1 MERQNRKRPIS
12 QTIISSVSTQRKK
25 KVGEKENVLILPGSD
40 DESFPLVDRHS
51 YMNGKTNST
60 YLNSIT
66 DASDCNR
73 EPSLSET
80 ELQVDKEAEKDETDF
95 TSIHKGLFV
104 RLVYEI
110 SNDLYESSVIIKYGD
125 DESPMMWSEFAME
138 ALQVAVEDHV
148 SEVLKRAN
156 LAAFHRDSD
165 IVEPKDIHLAEKLHG
180 FDATGDD
187 LHGATLYHNV
197 ECDCGCRDGD
207 GGVINIEM

>member
-1 MERQNRKRPIS
+1 MKK
-12 QTIISSVSTQRKK
+12 RKK
-25 KVGEKENVLILPGSD
+25 RNASSQETRRKMKVVEEESVLILPDSED
-40 DESFPLVDRHS
+40 EESFALVDRHS
-51 YMNGKTNST
+51 YMNGRSKST
-60 YLNSIT
+60 YLNTIT

-80 ELQVDKEAEKDETDF
+80 ELQVDKEAEKDETDY
-95 TSIHKGLFV
+95 TSIHKGLFA

-110 SNDLYESSVIIKYGD
+110 SDDLYESSSIIKYGD
-125 DESPMMWSEFAME
+125 DESPMMWSKFAME
-138 ALQVAVEDHV
+138 AIQVAVEDHV

-180 FDATGDD
+180 FDATSGD

-207 GGVINIEM
+207 GGVIIIEM